1 MFIISHR
8 SSRAV
13 RVNRKSRTPHK
24 PPASGVLGAS
34 IVLSPAELTVVR
46 RQARA
51 ASEEPKFAIGVR
63 VVANDH
69 APTSYRGRVG
79 SVSGIGPGKSEY
91 RINYGDD
98 RTPEHA
104 QLMSWCLALK
114 H

>member
-1 MFIISHR
+1 MFIISPR
-8 SSRAV
+8 SRSV
-13 RVNRKSRTPHK
+13 RVNRKSGAKHK
-24 PPASGVLGAS
+24 PPASGVLSAS

-51 ASEEPKFAIGVR
+51 ASDEPKFAIGVR

-69 APTSYRGRVG
+69 APMSYRGRVG

-91 RINYGDD
+91 RINYGNDHS
-98 RTPEHA
+98 PEHA
-104 QLMSWCLALK
+104 QVMSWWLALK